1 MPDVGDVPGRVRF
14 FDTTLRDGEQA
25 PGIALSGPEKLEI
38 AEQLARL
45 GVDIIE
51 AGFPASAPGEL
62 EAVRRDAEVVKGSG
76 IAAPCRA
83 NDRDVHSAWEAIRP
97 SDSPPLHPV
106 LSPNDRP
113 PGPILPAFQ

>member
-45 GVDIIE
+45 GVE
-51 AGFPASAPGEL
+51 
-62 EAVRRDAEVVKGSG
+62 
-76 IAAPCRA
+76 RA
-83 NDRDVHSAWEAIRP
+83 DVA
-97 SDSPPLHPV
+97 
-106 LSPNDRP
+106 DRP
-113 PGPILPAFQ
+113 LTQSPISDQPYGGVLVFRDPDNIQLEFFCPPGT